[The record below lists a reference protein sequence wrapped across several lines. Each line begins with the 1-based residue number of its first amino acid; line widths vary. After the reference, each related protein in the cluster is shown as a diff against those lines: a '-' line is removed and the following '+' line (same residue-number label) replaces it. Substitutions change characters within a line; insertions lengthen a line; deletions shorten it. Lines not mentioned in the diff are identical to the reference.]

1 MTRIELRRKRNHCI
15 HSHFLKQFVFIK
27 PNLHLSFF
35 SLCTHKK
42 AKIQNRVS
50 SGRKQ
55 FNPHLFIL
63 SDIWESV
70 GAKAKSRPILRD
82 EKFTFASILL
92 CFVMQLFVF
101 FACGSIEESNFLV
114 SVMQQTKRTAA
125 SKERK
130 QKSSSALIVA
140 RAKKGEIGSRP
151 IFRLGLERE
160 RKMSSNPDMSLSPFS
175 SFLKP
180 IFWLLDVSRVTEN
193 ERCIFG
199 TFVVS
204 ESHI

>member
-1 MTRIELRRKRNHCI
+1 MANVAASLGREVPVITASGLAKQFFDHSIERTYYALVWGEPDEEKGTI

-130 QKSSSALIVA
+130 QKTSSALIVA
-140 RAKKGEIGSRP
+140 RAKKE
-151 IFRLGLERE
+151 RLVRVLSSGL
-160 RKMSSNPDMSLSPFS
+160 D
-175 SFLKP
+175 
-180 IFWLLDVSRVTEN
+180 
-193 ERCIFG
+193 
-199 TFVVS
+199 
-204 ESHI
+204 

>member
-130 QKSSSALIVA
+130 QKKFFCSDCCKG
-140 RAKKGEIGSRP
+140 KKGRDWFASYLQAWI
-151 IFRLGLERE
+151 RE
-160 RKMSSNPDMSLSPFS
+160 GEKKCLQILICPFS
-175 SFLKP
+175 SLSKP